1 MASAKLLPKSSNPN
15 ARKPW
20 TVRYWD
26 DSGQHQVSFTTK
38 EEANARIARITNDA
52 RDYSGYVNPKLANV
66 SFTDEA
72 ALWISRLPGTESSRE
87 GYRST
92 LNKWV
97 VPWAGN
103 RKLSQ
108 VASDRDGLINLLT
121 VIMATMSYSRRK
133 ITRHLIVGTLDEAV
147 RAGKIAKHRCEGIR
161 VANNATEVDRSSF
174 VFPTHSQITALAEE
188 MPNNT
193 GLAIWL
199 MRGCGL
205 RIEEA
210 LAVQKSDFRENG
222 TVLRVTRQAS
232 QDGRNTLPLKHRKAG
247 DYRDIPVPAYLW
259 EMVKDLPEGCV
270 VGGSERPMY
279 TYDQVYSP
287 FMREAKKIGIPE
299 GFTPHSLRHAFVSA
313 LLSHGVPITDV
324 AQWLGHRNINVT
336 FATYGH
342 LVPSAASKAR
352 CVLDAEYAEWSES
365 DQ

>member
-1 MASAKLLPKSSNPN
+1 MMASAKLLPKSTNPN

-20 TVRYWD
+20 KVRYWD
-26 DSGQHQVSFTTK
+26 ETGQHEVSFTTR
-38 EEANARIARITNDA
+38 EEAKARIARITNDA
-52 RDYSGYVNPKLANV
+52 RDYSGYVDPKLSSV
-66 SFTDEA
+66 SFMDEA
-72 ALWISRLPGTESSRE
+72 ATWISRLPGTESSKE

-97 VPWAGN
+97 GPYAGN

-108 VASDRDGLINLLT
+108 IANDRDGVINLLT
-121 VIMATMSYSRRK
+121 VTMANMSYSRRK

-147 RAGKIAKHRCEGIR
+147 RAGKIAKHRMDGIR
-161 VANNATEVDRSSF
+161 IANNATEVDRSSF
-174 VFPTHSQITALAEE
+174 VFPTHSQITALADA

-222 TVLRVTRQAS
+222 TVLRATRQAS
-232 QDGRNTLPLKHRKAG
+232 QDGRSTGPLKHRKAG
-247 DYRDIPVPAYLW
+247 DFRDIPVPGYLW
-259 EMVKDLPEGCV
+259 AMVKDLPEGYV
-270 VGGSERPMY
+270 VAGSDRPMY
-279 TYDQVYSP
+279 SYDQVYSP
-287 FMREAKKIGIPE
+287 FMRHAKSLSIPE

-336 FATYGH
+336 YATYGH
-342 LVPSAASKAR
+342 LVPSAATRAR
-352 CVLDAEYAEWSES
+352 CILDAEYSEWSAE
-365 DQ
+365 